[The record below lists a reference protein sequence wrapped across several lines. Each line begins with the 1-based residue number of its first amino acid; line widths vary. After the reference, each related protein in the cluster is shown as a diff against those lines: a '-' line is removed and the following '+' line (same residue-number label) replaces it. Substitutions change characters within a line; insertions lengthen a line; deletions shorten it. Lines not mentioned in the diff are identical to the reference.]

1 MYIVLSILAELFFVS
16 LLMFLFYRLKP
27 RFGLAPLYILLGANQ
42 YFQTILASSFYIK
55 LFGELSISPG
65 NIILFSSSLFAILF
79 IYIKEGERST
89 QVLIMGIVLA
99 NLSITLLASIT
110 HLQETVMQDIINS
123 SGTVPDFFNT
133 SFRIF
138 FVGNVTLIMDAFIM
152 VILYEFFFT
161 KVRRLKLFTR
171 LLITMLVVLNF
182 DAVVFVLGSFW
193 GSTDLW
199 NQVASQLIG
208 KSVVAMFF
216 ATVLWLYLRYLDNDR
231 KNYDE
236 YPRKKGNED
245 IFSILTYKGKLE
257 KLQIEKTISDEQL
270 QKSITDKTEE
280 LQNSVRRFI
289 ILSSVHELRMDK
301 SSSAEQAR
309 EFLKKIREA
318 FEIDACTIHLLK
330 DEELRML
337 SNVGIEKNE
346 EEEILVSTTPY
357 FKEIIGKKKCLAI
370 EDTRK
375 NQDWVKGREMG
386 LIKFNY
392 LSCLGAPLLSGNKVI
407 GVIKLYS
414 RIVKRV
420 FTAIEIEHFQ
430 SVARQVAHTIENAQL
445 YEQNEKHKEVLV
457 RQIIARKKAV
467 EETIKSIQRFE
478 LIGKAAND
486 AVWEWNLET
495 SEFWSNEIHMNLY
508 GLTKADPEPGDGE
521 WKRRLHDEDRE
532 RMLQTIDNALAS
544 DVNSFDAE
552 YRLYTE
558 NKGWRT
564 IYGRNYIERNAEG
577 KAIRMLGSMMDITER
592 KKAETEIQKLAT
604 IVQRSP
610 EFIGIAGLDA
620 KVIYLN
626 EGGKKMVGLDAD
638 ITTTSMWDYFAPPDL
653 EIFQTKALP
662 AIQKAG
668 RWVGDI
674 NLKNFQTG
682 ELIPVWMD
690 IFYIFHQQTN
700 EPIAFATVTTDITER
715 KKTEAAM
722 LQVNE
727 RNELISQATNDA
739 LWDWDLTTNNVW
751 WNPGVTQLFGH
762 IFNNNITTPDWWLEN
777 IHTDEREKVEK
788 FFFDL
793 VNGKADF
800 WEDEYRF
807 RCSDGTYKNVYDRG
821 LVRRDEN
828 GKAFRMLGAM
838 MDITDRKKAEEELK
852 TTNERLLFHLDNSPL
867 GYIEWDKNF
876 FVRTWSKRTEE
887 IFGWT
892 EKEFIEKQK
901 NGFSLIYE
909 EDISELTVIAKQ
921 LMEGTVA
928 RNHIIHRNYTLSGKV
943 IWCEWFNSVLKDED
957 GNVIAIMSLVKD
969 ITERKAVEEKIKY
982 TTEQLHQLTAHLQ
995 TIREEERKKI
1005 GREIHDELGQQLTA
1019 IKMDTVW
1026 IDKQIPA
1033 DTIAIKDK
1041 LQNILTLLNGSHQS
1055 VRKILNELR
1064 PAVLDDNGLLEALQ
1078 WQGRQFSESTGIP
1091 MHFSSNQNSIKLPQE
1106 TATCIFRVYQES
1118 LTNIMRY
1125 AGAGEVVSS
1134 LNTVND
1140 RIILSIEDDGK
1151 GFDVEAVQS
1160 KKSFGLLGMKERVHS
1175 LNGRID
1181 LVSSPGNGTKII
1193 ISLPYKNT

>member
-16 LLMFLFYRLKP
+16 LLMILFYRLRS
-27 RFGLAPLYILLGANQ
+27 RFGLAPLYILLGVNQ

-110 HLQETVMQDIINS
+110 QLQETVMQDIIYS
-123 SGTVPDFFNT
+123 SGTAPDFFNT
-133 SFRIF
+133 NFRIF

-161 KVRRLKLFTR
+161 KVRSLNLFTR
-171 LLITMLVVLNF
+171 LLISMLVVFNF

-208 KSVVAMFF
+208 KSVSAIFF
-216 ATVLWLYLRYLDNDR
+216 ASFLWLYLRYLDIDR

-236 YPRKKGNED
+236 YPGKKSNED

-301 SSSAEQAR
+301 SSSEKQAR

-330 DEELRML
+330 EEELRMF

-346 EEEILVSTTPY
+346 EEEILLSTTPY

-407 GVIKLYS
+407 GVINLYS
-414 RIVKRV
+414 RMVKRV

-430 SVARQVAHTIENAQL
+430 SVARQLAHVIVNAQL

-457 RQIIARKKAV
+457 RQIIARKKAI
-467 EETIKSIQRFE
+467 EETIKSNQRFE

-495 SEFWSNEIHMNLY
+495 SEFWGNEIHMNQY
-508 GLTKADPEPGDGE
+508 GLTKADPEPGDVE

-532 RMLQTIDNALAS
+532 RVLQTIDNALAS

-552 YRLYTE
+552 YQLYTE

-564 IYGRNYIERNAEG
+564 IYGRNYIERNAAG
-577 KAIRMLGSMMDITER
+577 KAIRMLCSMMDITER

-626 EGGKKMVGLDAD
+626 DGGKKMMGLDRD

-653 EIFQTKALP
+653 EIFQTKAIP

-674 NLKNFQTG
+674 NMKNFHTG

-715 KKTEAAM
+715 KK
-722 LQVNE
+722 
-727 RNELISQATNDA
+727 
-739 LWDWDLTTNNVW
+739 
-751 WNPGVTQLFGH
+751 
-762 IFNNNITTPDWWLEN
+762 
-777 IHTDEREKVEK
+777 
-788 FFFDL
+788 
-793 VNGKADF
+793 
-800 WEDEYRF
+800 
-807 RCSDGTYKNVYDRG
+807 
-821 LVRRDEN
+821 
-828 GKAFRMLGAM
+828 
-838 MDITDRKKAEEELK
+838 AEEELK
-852 TTNERLLFHLDNSPL
+852 RTNERLLFHLDNSPL
-867 GYIEWDKNF
+867 GYIEWDKNL

-901 NGFSLIYE
+901 NGFSLVYE
-909 EDISELTVIAKQ
+909 EDVSELTVIAKQ

-928 RNHIIHRNYTLSGKV
+928 RNHIIHRNYTISGKV
-943 IWCEWFNSVLKDED
+943 IWCEWFNSVSKDED
-957 GNVIAIMSLVKD
+957 GNVVAIMSLVKD

-1078 WQGRQFSESTGIP
+1078 WQGRQFTESTGIP

-1175 LNGRID
+1175 LNGKID
-1181 LVSSPGNGTKII
+1181 LVSSPGNGTKIV
-1193 ISLPYKNT
+1193 ISLPYKNS